1 MHVCTL
7 SAHPAR
13 LSRRC
18 ATHIIEVGFRSDLV
32 DPREPGTLAGII
44 DLGVR
49 SVEAVRV
56 SDVYWLDADLSTVEL
71 NAVGSRLLSD
81 PVAQVFA
88 CDGVHVR
95 GGEPCLCALV
105 VTFNRGVSDPLES
118 TILKGMEDV
127 GVRKAARA
135 RSGVRYVLYGSAT
148 GAEID
153 LITTQLLLNPIVQH
167 VVQSGEDPFPNE
179 PRYEF
184 RLRHVKLSGLNE
196 DELATLGAG
205 FGLSGGEMQAIRAH
219 YGELGREPTD
229 VELETL
235 AQTWS
240 EHCVHKTFKA
250 RIRVEGR
257 TIDNLLRST
266 VMRATRELNKP
277 WCLSVFEDNAGVID
291 FDGENA
297 VCFKVETHNHPSA
310 VEPYGGAAT
319 GLGGVVRDIL
329 GTGLGAR
336 PVMNTDV
343 FCFASPETPHDRV
356 PAGVLH
362 PRRVFKG
369 VRAGVADYGN
379 RLGIP
384 TANGAIRFDERYM
397 GNPLVFCGTVG
408 VMPAWAAQRGVHRPG
423 DLVVLLGGRTGR
435 DGIHGVTFASEKLD
449 DTSVNRSRSAVQI
462 GNAIVEKRTIDA
474 LMQARE
480 RRLYRRITD
489 VGGGGLSSAVGEM
502 GADTGVV
509 VDLEKVPLKYAGLSY
524 DEIWISES
532 QERMILAVPPESA
545 AELLDVCRHEGV
557 EFTVLGEFT
566 DTGRL
571 ELRYEGH
578 VVADMSMAFLHH
590 GRPQLELEAIPPAAR
605 RPAPDPEPCQSMHGA
620 LTDILSSLNV
630 CSKEWV
636 IRQYDHEVQSGSVL
650 KSLVGPGAD
659 GPGDAAVIRP
669 LLDSDRGLAVSNGIN
684 TRYGD
689 HDPYWMAA
697 SAIDEAL
704 RQLVAVGA
712 GLDRVAL
719 LDNFCWGS
727 ADDPHNLWALVQ
739 ACNACHDMSLAFGTP
754 FISGKDSLNNFAQ
767 VEDRIIS
774 IPHTLLVSAMAV
786 MPDARKVVSMDLKRL
801 GNLLF
806 VVGPTYDELGGSEY
820 CACLASE
827 GGRVPRVRP
836 EIARTCMAALS
847 RAAGA
852 GLVRSCH
859 DMSEGGLAV
868 AAAEMAFAGQLGASL
883 RLADVPLGE
892 SISRLDVIMFSESN
906 SRFVVEVAPEDAGEF
921 RALLNG
927 LPCAAVGA
935 VTAEPLLRFLGLDG
949 QPVLEAPLDE
959 LKAAWKRP
967 LDW

>member
-1 MHVCTL
+1 M
-7 SAHPAR
+7 AHK
-13 LSRRC
+13 
-18 ATHIIEVGFRSDLV
+18 IEVGFRSGLD
-32 DPREPGTLAGII
+32 DPREAGVLAGIR
-44 DLGVR
+44 DLGVGAIN
-49 SVEAVRV
+49 SVSV
-56 SDVYWLDADLSTVEL
+56 SDVYWLDAALTPTEL
-71 NAVGSRLLSD
+71 DAIGGRLLSD

-88 CDGVHVR
+88 WDGTHVR
-95 GGEPCLCALV
+95 GCEPWLCALE
-105 VTFNRGVSDPLES
+105 VTYNRGVSDPLEA
-118 TILKGMEDV
+118 TILKGIQDV
-127 GVRKAARA
+127 GISKGGRA
-135 RSGVRYVLYGSAT
+135 RSGVRYVLYGSAE
-148 GAEID
+148 ADEIE

-167 VVQSGEDPFPNE
+167 VVQADEEPFPNE

-184 RLRHVKLSGLNE
+184 ALRHVSL
-196 DELATLGAG
+196 DEGNADNGGTTVSSFG
-205 FGLSGGEMQAIRAH
+205 FFPEELEAIRR
-219 YGELGREPTD
+219 YFSGIGRDPTD

-235 AQTWS
+235 AQSWS

-250 RIRVEGR
+250 RIQVDGE
-257 TIDNLLRST
+257 TINNLLRST
-266 VMRATRELNKP
+266 IMRATRALNKD

-336 PVMNTDV
+336 PILNTDV
-343 FCFASPETPHDRV
+343 FCFASPNTPYDRV

-384 TANGAIRFDERYM
+384 TANGAIRFDDRYM

-408 VMPAWAAQRGVHRPG
+408 IMPSWAAQRGMQQPG

-474 LMQARE
+474 LMQARD
-480 RRLYRRITD
+480 RHLYRRITD

-502 GADTGVV
+502 GADTGVT
-509 VDLEKVPLKYAGLSY
+509 VDLDRVPLKYAGLSY

-532 QERMILAVPPESA
+532 QERMILAVPPESV
-545 AELLDVCRHEGV
+545 AELFDVCSHEGV
-557 EFTVLGEFT
+557 DSTVIGTFT

-571 ELRYEGH
+571 ELRYEGN
-578 VVADMSMAFLHH
+578 VVADLAMSFLHD
-590 GRPQLELEAIPPAAR
+590 GRPQLELHAAA
-605 RPAPDPEPCQSMHGA
+605 PAPTRQEADPGPASSLSEA
-620 LTDILSSLNV
+620 LLGILSSLNV

-636 IRQYDHEVQSGSVL
+636 IRQYDHEVQGASVL
-650 KSLVGPGAD
+650 KSLVGVHAD

-669 LLDSDRGLAVSNGIN
+669 RLDSDRGLAVSNGIN
-684 TRYGD
+684 TLYGD
-689 HDPYWMAA
+689 LDPYWMAA
-697 SAIDEAL
+697 SVIDEAL
-704 RQLVAVGA
+704 RQLVAIGA

-727 ADDPHNLWALVQ
+727 ADDEQNLWALVQ
-739 ACNACHDMSLAFGTP
+739 ACNACHDMSLAYDAP

-767 VEDRIIS
+767 VEGRIIS

-786 MPDARKVVSMDLKRL
+786 MPDVHRVVSMDLKRP

-806 VVGPTYDELGGSEY
+806 VVGATYAELGGSEY
-820 CACLASE
+820 GLFLGAK
-827 GGRVPRVRP
+827 GGSVPRVRP
-836 EIARTCMAALS
+836 ETARACMAALS
-847 RAAGA
+847 GAIAAGK
-852 GLVRSCH
+852 VRSCH

-868 AAAEMAFAGQLGASL
+868 AAAEMAFAGALGASI
-883 RLADVPLGE
+883 RIADVPLGE
-892 SISRLDVIMFSESN
+892 AIPRQDIVLFSESN
-906 SRFVVEVAPEDAGEF
+906 SRFIAEVPPGEADSF
-921 RALLNG
+921 RALFGG
-927 LPCAAVGA
+927 LPCAEVGVVEA
-935 VTAEPLLRFLGLDG
+935 GPCLRFLGTDG
-949 QPVLEAPLDE
+949 QPVLEAPVSDLQ
-959 LKAAWKRP
+959 AAWKRP